1 MITKT
6 TIEVDSGKSLPSD
19 YSVCKC
25 WPDDA
30 RRKSIKEDYMLL
42 PPAMRSV
49 ASQVAIIS
57 HLETREFPTIA
68 ALIQT
73 LNYSSDDSTQDKL
86 PNFWYKLRAGRAVTQ
101 SNTLNSFFDA
111 IDLPTAE
118 LLRHPL
124 WFFFDNRK
132 PIKVLLT
139 QVVERCRVNLVEIDK
154 RWRFFKSLPLSIK
167 KHPSSDVRMS
177 IFTDRPFDLFTV
189 LLFKTLIELKE
200 CNQPRPTPT
209 EQYVYAL
216 FLFLFGY
223 KYKILKRMQLSRLV
237 NILLTPNSTSASRL
251 HFERRINSEIYRVNQ
266 IADSYSQKNKD
277 EVEVQLSD
285 FILQRSLSKYNKC
298 FS

>member
-1 MITKT
+1 MINKP
-6 TIEVDSGKSLPSD
+6 TIEVIRGNILRSD
-19 YSVCKC
+19 YLPCKC
-25 WPDDA
+25 RSDDA
-30 RRKSIKEDYMLL
+30 RRKAIKADYLLL
-42 PPAMRSV
+42 PPTMRSV

-57 HLETREFPTIA
+57 HLETREFPTMTA
-68 ALIQT
+68 FIQS

-101 SNTLNSFFDA
+101 SNTLNYFFDV
-111 IDLPTAE
+111 IDYSTAE

-132 PIKVLLT
+132 PYKVALT
-139 QVVERCRVNLVEIDK
+139 QVIERCRLNLVEIEE
-154 RWRFFKSLPLSIK
+154 RWRFFKSLPLSTRK
-167 KHPSSDVRMS
+167 QPSSDVRMS
-177 IFTDRPFDLFTV
+177 IFTDRPFDLFTA
-189 LLFKTLIELKE
+189 LLFKTLEELKE
-200 CNQPRPTPT
+200 CNQPRPAPT

-251 HFERRINSEIYRVNQ
+251 HFERRIRFEIRRVNQ
-266 IADSYSQKNKD
+266 IAESLSQKNKD

-285 FILQRSLSKYNKC
+285 FILQRSLSKYHKC